1 MFRRRITVVKV
12 VKAFQTLN
20 ARPARGTFANETGI
34 CGLQALERAFGY
46 PAIVPL
52 PLNVGFTWGW
62 DAPCPL
68 GVAFAVAAVAW
79 LTLPDV
85 PLFMIHRIG
94 PRLLFWGLALMVVGG
109 MRFCH
114 GVYIGHRSYAAVW
127 AWRCAKDQEL
137 AARIS
142 HREEVS
148 PPSRMRAAA

>member
-1 MFRRRITVVKV
+1 MFRRRITVLKV

-62 DAPCPL
+62 DAPWPL

-94 PRLLFWGLALMVVGG
+94 PRLLFWGLALLGASTNGG
-109 MRFCH
+109 RRDALLPRSL
-114 GVYIGHRSYAAVW
+114 HRSPFLRSGLGVALRERSRAG
-127 AWRCAKDQEL
+127 C
-137 AARIS
+137 S
-142 HREEVS
+142 H
-148 PPSRMRAAA
+148 